1 MIAVVQRA
9 AHGSCTVDG
18 KVTGSIG
25 KGLVILLGVMQGDT
39 DIQAKKLAARCVKL
53 RCFTDENDK
62 MNLAVKD
69 VGGSFLVISQF
80 TLCAD
85 TASGN
90 RPSFSPA
97 AKPWIYSVF
106 QKHSTSRAM
115 NITVLSMGVMR
126 QVTTLRTP
134 TLMLDFSEAEKA
146 LET

>member
-9 AHGSCTVDG
+9 SHGSCTVDG

-39 DIQAKKLAARCVKL
+39 IDNVRKLAARCVKL
-53 RCFTDENDK
+53 RCFSDENDK
-62 MNLAVKD
+62 MNLSVRD
-69 VGGSFLVISQF
+69 IGGEFLVISQF

-97 AKPWIYSVF
+97 AKPDIAKELYEAFVTECRNHGVQTGTGIF
-106 QKHSTSRAM
+106 AADM
-115 NITVLSMGVMR
+115 NIDLCNCGP
-126 QVTTLRTP
+126 VT
-134 TLMLDFSEAEKA
+134 FI
-146 LET
+146 LEE

>member
-97 AKPWIYSVF
+97 AKPDVAVPLYELFVSECRSLGVET
-106 QKHSTSRAM
+106 STGIFGADM
-115 NITVLSMGVMR
+115 DIELCNQGP
-126 QVTTLRTP
+126 VT
-134 TLMLDFSEAEKA
+134 FI
-146 LET
+146 LEE

>member
-9 AHGSCTVDG
+9 SHGSCTVGDN
-18 KVTGSIG
+18 VTGSIG

-39 DIQAKKLAARCVKL
+39 EAQAKKLAARCVKL
-53 RCFTDENDK
+53 RCFSDENDK

-97 AKPWIYSVF
+97 AKPDVANGLYELFVEECRALGVTTSTGVF
-106 QKHSTSRAM
+106 GADM
-115 NITVLSMGVMR
+115 NIELCNQGP
-126 QVTTLRTP
+126 VT
-134 TLMLDFSEAEKA
+134 FI
-146 LET
+146 LEE